1 MEWRRRW
8 AWYARKVDEEEEE
21 RKCAEMSGQKEKK
34 WEAAASERR
43 ALTGGGGGEK
53 SRGGRQTGSSWGVPC
68 DEGGKARERRV
79 REEHVFRLLPTTDE
93 AEKGSA
99 RRADEGRQLRL
110 VIRTCF
116 PV

>member
-1 MEWRRRW
+1 MRERSMKKTRRGNVQRCLD
-8 AWYARKVDEEEEE
+8 RKK
-21 RKCAEMSGQKEKK
+21 RNGRQQRH
-34 WEAAASERR
+34 ERR

-53 SRGGRQTGSSWGVPC
+53 SGGGRQTGSSWGVPC